1 MNKKISFIGI
11 ILALLLLTI
20 NSAFAAMQEAN
31 TNPAAGNPGTTVAG
45 SFTVQDTDSGADTD
59 PVTGISFAMGTLN
72 GVTDATKTIPGS
84 AVSFNPS
91 SISSL
96 ADGTPSGTPSSAIAT
111 SVAIPASQVAQ
122 TYQGTVTISG
132 TEGGAPPISKTFTLS
147 VTVNSLT
154 ALDVLTYDN
163 TTALEIIG
171 EEGETNLTNTFQIK
185 NTGNQALSALTFDT
199 AALDLKDSSNKVIT
213 LSFSDPGTING
224 GETKTVTVT
233 ANYGDNIDLDTYG
246 GVVNVKSV
254 ATGTTVLDSFKLD
267 LKVFP
272 EICSDGIVKDG
283 DKASRSTAFLQ
294 LNVKEPDNGDD
305 FKPGDEIKVEVDVE
319 NDGDE
324 DLDVAVE
331 AILYNLDEDEEIVT
345 LESDSQEI
353 KDGSDETFEFDLE
366 VPRDFDGDEN
376 DRYIVFLKAT
386 EDGNEDQ
393 NCNFESK
400 NLDFSRDKDD
410 LIVKK
415 ATLSTSIARP
425 GDVVELIVDVENV
438 GDNDQRDA
446 YVRVSNSELGI
457 DLKSNEFD
465 MDKSGGSDDSL
476 TRRFSINIPANA
488 AEKDYTLDIAV
499 YDDND
504 DAYDNGQAFA
514 ALTVKGEGTTTTTG
528 TGKPASLNVASQTT
542 EIDAGKGTANIHLLF
557 TNNEAKDLTA
567 IVDVKTIGD
576 WADPIT
582 SQTVSLHPGDNNLYF
597 NLKLKDVEE
606 GTYSA
611 TVTVR
616 AAAGSAFEAKTFSLN
631 FDVKEKA
638 AGLSGITGAFAGTN
652 STVFWIIGDVVLI
665 LIALL
670 VIKAVFFGKK

>member
-1 MNKKISFIGI
+1 M
-11 ILALLLLTI
+11 
-20 NSAFAAMQEAN
+20 
-31 TNPAAGNPGTTVAG
+31 
-45 SFTVQDTDSGADTD
+45 
-59 PVTGISFAMGTLN
+59 
-72 GVTDATKTIPGS
+72 
-84 AVSFNPS
+84 
-91 SISSL
+91 
-96 ADGTPSGTPSSAIAT
+96 
-111 SVAIPASQVAQ
+111 
-122 TYQGTVTISG
+122 
-132 TEGGAPPISKTFTLS
+132 
-147 VTVNSLT
+147 
-154 ALDVLTYDN
+154 
-163 TTALEIIG
+163 
-171 EEGETNLTNTFQIK
+171 
-185 NTGNQALSALTFDT
+185 
-199 AALDLKDSSNKVIT
+199 
-213 LSFSDPGTING
+213 
-224 GETKTVTVT
+224 
-233 ANYGDNIDLDTYG
+233 
-246 GVVNVKSV
+246 
-254 ATGTTVLDSFKLD
+254 
-267 LKVFP
+267 
-272 EICSDGIVKDG
+272 
-283 DKASRSTAFLQ
+283 
-294 LNVKEPDNGDD
+294 
-305 FKPGDEIKVEVDVE
+305 
-319 NDGDE
+319 
-324 DLDVAVE
+324 DVAVE